1 MNTNTASTTSSRPIV
16 RLTDVNKTFGTG
28 KDSVS
33 ALRNVSLS
41 VPQGAIYGV
50 IGLSGAGKS
59 TLIRCIN
66 MLERPDS
73 GSIAVAG
80 REMTRL
86 SGHELMVA
94 RRRIGMIFQHFNLLN
109 SRNVYGNI
117 AFPLEI
123 AGVPKA
129 KIKARVEE
137 LIELVGLN
145 GRAKA
150 YPAQLSGGQ
159 KQRVGIARALANE
172 PDVLLSDEA
181 TSALDPET
189 TIQVLQLIRDINR
202 RTGVTVVMI
211 THEMNVIREICDQ
224 VAVMNDGSVVEA
236 GATADVFSQPQSSAA
251 RRLLRSQ
258 FESTPATVIPDLTNG
273 DHHKLVKLSFA
284 GASASAPI
292 IAELIRSIA
301 VTPNILYGRID
312 RMQGQPWGTLVVD
325 LAGEPEAVKEALK
338 YLERREVHVI
348 ELDVTA
354 IEQAKESEHN
364 D

>member
-1 MNTNTASTTSSRPIV
+1 LNINTDSTTPNQPIV
-16 RLTDVNKTFGTG
+16 RLTDVCKTFGTG
-28 KDSVS
+28 KDSVN
-33 ALRNVSLS
+33 ALRNVNLS
-41 VPQGAIYGV
+41 VPKGSIYGV

-66 MLERPDS
+66 MLEKPDS
-73 GSIAVAG
+73 GSIEVAG
-80 REMTRL
+80 REMTRQ

-109 SRNVYGNI
+109 SRNVFGNI

-123 AGVPKA
+123 AGVPKS

-137 LIELVGLN
+137 LIELVGLH

-150 YPAQLSGGQ
+150 YPTQLSGGQ
-159 KQRVGIARALANE
+159 KQRIGIARALANE

-224 VAVMNDGSVVEA
+224 VAVMNYGSVVES
-236 GATADVFSQPQSSAA
+236 GATMDVFSRPQSMAA
-251 RRLLRSQ
+251 QRLLRSQ
-258 FESTPATVIPDLTNG
+258 FESSPATIIPDLSNG

-284 GASASAPI
+284 GASASEPI
-292 IAELIRSIA
+292 IAELTRNIS

-312 RMQGQPWGTLVVD
+312 RMQGLPWGTLVVD
-325 LAGEPEAVKEALK
+325 LAGEPEAIQAALE
-338 YLERREVHVI
+338 YLERCEVHII
-348 ELDVTA
+348 ELDEVTL
-354 IEQAKESEHN
+354 EQTKESELN
-364 D
+364 V